1 MRRILRGKPRPA
13 DDGPSPSEA
22 PSATD
27 SGNAKADPQPTPQ
40 GSAGKASGKPQQ
52 PTDKAP
58 SAAKGAAPIQ
68 LATAGPQMPPP
79 PALPQVAERPVIRGP
94 VWVGAVILIA
104 FFGGVGGWAVFAPL
118 SSAAV
123 APGVVAVDSNRKT
136 IQHLEGGIIKTLMIR
151 NGDVVAPGDL
161 MLRLEDTQARAGWNL
176 MHGQHDAQKALES
189 RLIAE
194 RDGAEKIAFPAAME
208 VRRAQPDVAEILGGQ
223 QTIFEARR
231 RSLTGQVNLLHQQV
245 DQLKAEIDSRRSQYQ
260 AAKQQKKLI
269 REEIKSIQILVNKG
283 LERKPRLL
291 ALQRESAN
299 LDGNAGE
306 QLGLIARAQQQ
317 IGEIELKIIDH
328 QNSYL
333 NKVVAE
339 LREVQTSI
347 NDVEERMISAKD
359 VLSRMEI
366 RAPLGGVV
374 VDLKFF
380 TPGGVIAPGAPIADI
395 IPQNDKLI
403 VEAQVQPLDIDIVK
417 VGLPARVTLS
427 AFKQRTT
434 PTLDG
439 TVIYVSADSLVDKRT
454 GAPYFSARVEI
465 SKEQLDRI
473 DDVELSPGMPADV
486 MIVTGSRTAFQ
497 YLFDPLRESMRRA
510 FREQ

>member
-1 MRRILRGKPRPA
+1 MRRILRGKPRPT
-13 DDGPSPSEA
+13 GQ
-22 PSATD
+22 SATPNEPTSAKD
-27 SGNAKADPQPTPQ
+27 SGKTKAGPKDGASSTAGNAQQTAEKPS
-40 GSAGKASGKPQQ
+40 SAS
-52 PTDKAP
+52 
-58 SAAKGAAPIQ
+58 KGAAPIQ
-68 LATAGPQMPPP
+68 LAPTGPQMPPP
-79 PALPQVAERPVIRGP
+79 PALPEVSERPIIRGP
-94 VWVGAVILIA
+94 MWVGIVILVA

-136 IQHLEGGIIKTLMIR
+136 IQHLEGGIIKSLMIR
-151 NGDVVAPGDL
+151 DGDTVAPGDL
-161 MLRLEDTQARAGWNL
+161 MLRLEDTQARASWNL
-176 MHGQHDAQKALES
+176 MRGQHDAQKALEA
-189 RLIAE
+189 RLKTE
-194 RDGAEKIAFPAAME
+194 RDGAKKIAFPASLEA
-208 VRRAQPDVAEILGGQ
+208 RRGEAEVAEILTGQ
-223 QTIFEARR
+223 ETIFEVRR
-231 RSLTGQVNLLHQQV
+231 RSLTGQINLLHQQV
-245 DQLKAEIDSRRSQYQ
+245 DQLKAEISSRRSQYQ

-269 REEIKSIQILVNKG
+269 KEEIKSIQILVNKG

-328 QNSYL
+328 QNTYL

-339 LREVQTSI
+339 LRDVQTSI

-359 VLSRMEI
+359 VLSRMDI
-366 RAPLGGVV
+366 RAPLGGII

-380 TPGGVIAPGAPIADI
+380 TPGGVIAPGVPIADI

-417 VGLPARVTLS
+417 VGLPARVTLT

-454 GAPYFSARVEI
+454 GAPYFSARIEI

-473 DDVELSPGMPADV
+473 EDVELAPGMPADV
-486 MIVTGSRTAFQ
+486 MIVTGNRTAFQ
-497 YLFDPLRESMRRA
+497 YLFDPLRESMRHA